1 MINKPLNRT
10 RFVKQIIREIEEL
23 DLKNEHY
30 ILVNEKFYLV
40 NLICSHT
47 MFRSFIYVN
56 IAKDD
61 NHAIK
66 VILERAGFSSNA
78 ITCWLDNHFN

>member
-10 RFVKQIIREIEEL
+10 RFVKQIIKEIEEL

-40 NLICSHT
+40 NLISSHT
-47 MFRSFIYVN
+47 MFRRFIYLN

-61 NHAIK
+61 NRAIK
-66 VILERAGFSSNA
+66 VILERAGFTSNA
-78 ITCWLDNHFN
+78 ITC